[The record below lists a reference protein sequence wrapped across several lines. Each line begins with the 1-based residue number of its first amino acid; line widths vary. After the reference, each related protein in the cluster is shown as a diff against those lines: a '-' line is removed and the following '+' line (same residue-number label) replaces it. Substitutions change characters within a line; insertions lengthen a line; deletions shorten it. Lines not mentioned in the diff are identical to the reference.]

1 MQEIS
6 SKPVSIVF
14 GGTSRLGEALVIF
27 LRFLD
32 NWEIQQHLIQLQILV
47 KSITGEELAR
57 EILGVLCREYKLS
70 TEQVLVSMKDQA
82 SVNNVTIR
90 HIKNHVPHCVAPGL
104 KHFNDKFSASGE
116 LGGSVAAFKAAR
128 LAWPQ
133 KMVEIP
139 PTLLIHCRHFH
150 FLMS

>member
-14 GGTSRLGEALVIF
+14 GGTSWLGEALVIF

-47 KSITGEELAR
+47 KSTTGEELAR

-70 TEQVLVSMKDQA
+70 TEQVLASMKD
-82 SVNNVTIR
+82 
-90 HIKNHVPHCVAPGL
+90 
-104 KHFNDKFSASGE
+104 
-116 LGGSVAAFKAAR
+116 
-128 LAWPQ
+128 
-133 KMVEIP
+133 
-139 PTLLIHCRHFH
+139 
-150 FLMS
+150 